1 MLLAPHTGEKNG
13 PVELATIAKL
23 KMPSLKLAAG
33 VYAVSASSLVSG
45 FGRRFRYG

>member
-13 PVELATIAKL
+13 PVNLAITAKL
-23 KMPSLKLAAG
+23 KMPGLKLAAG
-33 VYAVSASSLVSG
+33 AHAVSAGSPVWG